1 MLTAMTEDDWAIVL
15 QVFRAVRSRRGDK
28 GRDDRKFLEALHYFT
43 VHNITWRALS
53 AEFGHWNSIW
63 KRFWRLSRA
72 GIFEAFFDAL
82 AALSE
87 SAHLVQMFDS
97 TVARAHVSAAGA
109 KGGQDDQALGR
120 SRGGFSTKIH
130 LKVDLDGLP
139 LAFHLTGGEASDS
152 RNFELLLDI
161 GPDILPRAA
170 ITDKGYDAKS
180 NRDGARKRGICP
192 VIPHRATATDRPA
205 FFPKILYKARARIE
219 QAVGKLKRFKR
230 IALRCEKTARNYGSF
245 VALALGIIL
254 IKSVHTAYAFLIL
267 SHRRRRLL
275 WTAVTRNP
283 TAEWLARQITEAFPW
298 DSAPK
303 YLIRDNDRAF
313 AGVFKARVRA
323 MGIRDRPTSV
333 RAPWQNG
340 YVERLI
346 GSVRRECTD
355 HLIVFSEEHLRQI
368 LAKYSTY

>member
-180 NRDGARKRGICP
+180 NRTAPASAAFVRSFRIARLQPTDQLSSRKSSTKRG
-192 VIPHRATATDRPA
+192 RASSRPSA
-205 FFPKILYKARARIE
+205 NSSASSASP
-219 QAVGKLKRFKR
+219 
-230 IALRCEKTARNYGSF
+230 F
-245 VALALGIIL
+245 VA
-254 IKSVHTAYAFLIL
+254 
-267 SHRRRRLL
+267 RRLR
-275 WTAVTRNP
+275 A
-283 TAEWLARQITEAFPW
+283 ITVPSSRSP
-298 DSAPK
+298 SA
-303 YLIRDNDRAF
+303 
-313 AGVFKARVRA
+313 
-323 MGIRDRPTSV
+323 S
-333 RAPWQNG
+333 
-340 YVERLI
+340 
-346 GSVRRECTD
+346 S
-355 HLIVFSEEHLRQI
+355 
-368 LAKYSTY
+368 